1 MRPFIVLI
9 ISVTLGKL
17 AYVFSPSLG
26 NNVIVALLALLGVV
40 PYLLMP
46 IRSEFFRAQILQWAK
61 QNNIGVLRLES
72 RGFSKGRLFWRV
84 SDAQSV
90 FCVTSKK
97 DTYWVACGS
106 WLLGSYSRKLL
117 VYKQVGSVLDLV
129 AAFDGDNCLVE

>member
-46 IRSEFFRAQILQWAK
+46 IRSEFFKAQILQWAK
-61 QNNIGVLRLES
+61 QNDIGVLRLES

-90 FCVTSKK
+90 FYVTSREV
-97 DTYWVACGS
+97 TYWVACGS
-106 WLLGSYSRKLL
+106 WLLGSYSRKLII
-117 VYKQVGSVLDLV
+117 YKEVGGALDLI
-129 AAFDGDNCLVE
+129 AAFDGDSCQAE